1 MRVAIPTRGERI
13 SPVFDSAGQILLV
26 DLDDGQERSRCV
38 APLPADPLVGRVTRL
53 EELGVKVLICGG
65 ISRALRG
72 LIEAG
77 GICVYSWTAGPVE
90 EVLEAYRQG
99 RLHEAEWLMPGCGNF
114 GRPPVAD
121 DGCHGTA
128 TTRPGRHGRARKG
141 DPYTRR

>member
-1 MRVAIPTRGERI
+1 MRVAIPIRGERI
-13 SPVFDSAGQILLV
+13 SPVFDSAGQVLVV

-77 GICVYSWTAGPVE
+77 GICVRSWTAGPVE

-99 RLHEAEWLMPGCGNF
+99 RLHETQWLMPGCGDS
-114 GRPPVAD
+114 GRAAIGD
-121 DGCHGTA
+121 DGYRGTEKI
-128 TTRPGRHGRARKG
+128 RRGRQERARKG
-141 DPYTRR
+141 DPGTRR